1 MKRVCLFMV
10 LLCSPMLWPAAA
22 NATQEYI
29 LPALFDVTGVRA
41 DDVLNIRAAPS
52 ASAPIIGA
60 LAPNSH
66 DIEVVAHDASG
77 RWAQVNTDG
86 ESGWVALRYLAY
98 QVGVWDDGRLP
109 PTLQCRGTEPFWSL
123 APEGGRLV
131 LATPEGD
138 ESYALDS
145 VLSTG
150 VFRDPTRALVGSL
163 GADRIVAAITPA
175 QCSDGMSSRAYGL
188 RATVVLDGQHSDR
201 MLSGCCSIAR

>member
-1 MKRVCLFMV
+1 MKTACLV
-10 LLCSPMLWPAAA
+10 LLLLWPGVAS
-22 NATQEYI
+22 ATQEYI
-29 LPALFDVTGVRA
+29 LPTLFDVTGVRA

-52 ASAPIIGA
+52 AEAPIIGA
-60 LAPNSH
+60 FAPDAR
-66 DIEVVAHDASG
+66 DIEVVAHDTSG

-109 PTLQCRGTEPFWSL
+109 PTLQCLGTEPFWSL
-123 APEGGRLV
+123 APEGRRLV

-138 ESYALDS
+138 TSFALDS

-150 VFRDPTRALVGSL
+150 VFRGPTRALVGSRE
-163 GADRIVAAITPA
+163 DRRIVAAITPA

-188 RATVVLDGQHSDR
+188 GATIVLDEPHGDR
-201 MLSGCCSIAR
+201 MLSGCCSIAP